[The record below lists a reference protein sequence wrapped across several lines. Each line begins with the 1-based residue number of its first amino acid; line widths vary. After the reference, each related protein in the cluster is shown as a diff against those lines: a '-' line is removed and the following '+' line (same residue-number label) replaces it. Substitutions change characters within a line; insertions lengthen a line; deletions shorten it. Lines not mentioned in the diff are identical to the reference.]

1 FFPFKVQI
9 SQSCSAVL
17 TCLKQVAALCM
28 ASSANEWMKRGGSL
42 SHNRTYQR
50 REIPRIPRVELPQ
63 PTRFGPPPPPRAKF
77 SLRVNHQYPARFS
90 PLGNRLHASMCLHF

>member
-1 FFPFKVQI
+1 M
-9 SQSCSAVL
+9 
-17 TCLKQVAALCM
+17 TCLKQVAALGM

-63 PTRFGPPPPPRAKF
+63 PTRFGPPPTP
-77 SLRVNHQYPARFS
+77 
-90 PLGNRLHASMCLHF
+90 